1 VNIVRTV
8 ADLRRAV
15 AATRADGRRIAL
27 VPTMG
32 ALHEGHLSLVDLA
45 AREGHAVVMTLFVNP
60 AQFAAGE
67 DLAGYPRDDERD
79 AALAAGRGVTLL
91 FVPGAEEVYPP
102 GFATA
107 VTVGGPS
114 RGLEGAARPEH
125 FGGVATV
132 VTKLLLAARPDRAV
146 FGQKDAQQ
154 VAVVRRLMRD
164 LHLDDVELVV
174 GPTVREPDGL
184 AMSSRNAYLGPED
197 RAAAAALH
205 HGLSAA
211 AELAA
216 SGERDASLVEAAAR
230 AVIEAEPR
238 CALEYAAAVDP
249 DTFAPLRTL
258 DRPALL
264 AVAARVGPARL
275 IDNIPL
281 PTPTRRAD
289 VTPLSRTMLKSK
301 IHRATVTDANLNYV
315 GSITVDGELLE
326 AADIRPYEQV
336 EVLSI
341 STGARFTTY
350 AIEGPAGAGDIC
362 LNGAAARLAQPG
374 DLVIVLSYAP
384 FDEAELDGYE
394 PLVVHVD
401 AQNRRV
407 EVPPASALDGVPAS
421 WERS

>member
-1 VNIVRTV
+1 M
-8 ADLRRAV
+8 AALRGE
-15 AATRADGRRIAL
+15 GRRVAL

-45 AREGHAVVMTLFVNP
+45 ARDGHAVVMTLFVNA
-60 AQFAAGE
+60 AQFGAGE
-67 DLAGYPRDDERD
+67 DLTAYPRDEARD
-79 AALAAGRGVTLL
+79 AALAAERGVDVL
-91 FVPGAEEVYPP
+91 FAPGPEEVYPP
-102 GFATA
+102 GFATSVA
-107 VTVGGPS
+107 VGGPS

-132 VTKLLLAARPDRAV
+132 VAKLLLAARPDRAV

-154 VAVVRRLMRD
+154 VAVVRRLMAD
-164 LHLDDVELVV
+164 LHLDDVELAV

-184 AMSSRNAYLGPED
+184 AMSSRNAYLGPAD
-197 RAAAAALH
+197 RAAAAALYR
-205 HGLSAA
+205 GLAAA

-216 SGERDASLVEAAAR
+216 SGERDAAAVEAVAR
-230 AVIEAEPR
+230 AVVDAEPR

-249 DTFAPLRTL
+249 DGFVPLQTL
-258 DRPALL
+258 DRPAVL

-301 IHRATVTDANLNYV
+301 IHRATVTDADLNYV
-315 GSITVDGELLE
+315 GSITVDRELLD

-350 AIEGPAGAGDIC
+350 AIAGPAGGGDVC

-374 DLVIVLSYAP
+374 DLVIVLTYAP
-384 FDEAELDGYE
+384 FDEAVLDGYE

-401 AQNRRV
+401 ARNRRV
-407 EVPPASALDGVPAS
+407 DVPPATAFEGVPAS

>member
-1 VNIVRTV
+1 MNIVRTV

-15 AATRADGRRIAL
+15 AALRVDGRRIAL

-45 AREGHAVVMTLFVNP
+45 ARDGHAVVMTLFVNP

-205 HGLSAA
+205 RGLSAA

-238 CALEYAAAVDP
+238 CALEYAAAVNP
-249 DTFAPLRTL
+249 APSPRSAPWTVPPCWPSP
-258 DRPALL
+258 PAW
-264 AVAARVGPARL
+264 A
-275 IDNIPL
+275 
-281 PTPTRRAD
+281 RRA
-289 VTPLSRTMLKSK
+289 
-301 IHRATVTDANLNYV
+301 
-315 GSITVDGELLE
+315 
-326 AADIRPYEQV
+326 
-336 EVLSI
+336 
-341 STGARFTTY
+341 
-350 AIEGPAGAGDIC
+350 
-362 LNGAAARLAQPG
+362 
-374 DLVIVLSYAP
+374 
-384 FDEAELDGYE
+384 
-394 PLVVHVD
+394 
-401 AQNRRV
+401 
-407 EVPPASALDGVPAS
+407 
-421 WERS
+421 